1 MLNSLSIKNI
11 AVIDNLE
18 INLHG
23 GFNILT
29 GETGAGKSIIID
41 SINMILGQRADR
53 ELVRHGADYAFVQ
66 AVFDA
71 DGKILDF
78 LSDND
83 IEAEEGQII
92 ITRRITADG
101 KSTAKINGCAV
112 TINMLR
118 EAADMLV
125 NIHGQHDNQ
134 ALLNPSKHI
143 LFLDEYAENDKILS
157 EYKEKYDYIHKLKSE
172 LAALAFDEQEKLRR
186 IDLLK
191 YQTEEISSAKLVPGE
206 EEELIKRRGIC
217 ENAEKIASAANEA
230 YAQLFENDNFQ
241 CAYDGLS
248 VAVNVL
254 SSIANLNEDLQN
266 IYNSLSEAMY
276 SVEDNAHELKNF
288 AETVEFNEEEL
299 DEIEERLELI
309 KKLKRKY
316 GSDIESILTFCESA
330 QNELDTILI
339 SDEKAEKLTEEIKRG
354 EAELSKISDKLTKS
368 RLKAAEALCKKIE
381 SSLHELNMEKSVFSI
396 SVLHKDCFTPN
407 GCDDVEFLI
416 STNPGEALK
425 PLVKIASGGEL
436 SRVMLAIKS
445 ALAGKDTVSTLIFDE
460 IDTGV
465 SGNAA
470 VKIAEKL
477 KELAAD
483 KQVLCITHLPQLAA
497 AGDTHFLIKKNIC
510 DNSATVSVT
519 ELDFEGRTDEL
530 SRIID
535 GGKPS
540 ELAREHAKEM
550 LGTHI
555 K

>member
-11 AVIDNLE
+11 AVIDDLE
-18 INLHG
+18 INLRD

-53 ELVRHGADYAFVQ
+53 ELVRRGTDYAFVQ

-71 DGKILDF
+71 DKSISDF
-78 LSDND
+78 LTEND
-83 IEAEEGQII
+83 IETDDERVII
-92 ITRRITADG
+92 SRRITAEG

-112 TINMLR
+112 TMNILR

-134 ALLNPSKHI
+134 ALLNPSRHI
-143 LFLDEYAENDKILS
+143 VFIDEYAENEKILS
-157 EYKEKYDYIHKLKSE
+157 EYKEKYSYINKLKNE
-172 LAALAFDEQEKLRR
+172 LAALASDEQEKLRR

-191 YQTEEISSAKLVPGE
+191 YQIDEISSAKLVSGE
-206 EEELIKRRGIC
+206 EDELIKRRDIC
-217 ENAEKIASAANEA
+217 ENAEKISSAANEA
-230 YAQLFENDNFQ
+230 YAQLFESDNFQ

-248 VAVNVL
+248 VAVSAL
-254 SSIANLNEDLQN
+254 SQISDLNDDLQS

-288 AETVEFNEEEL
+288 ANNIEYDEEEL
-299 DEIEERLELI
+299 NEIEERLELI

-316 GSDIESILTFCESA
+316 GSDIEAILEFCEKA
-330 QNELDTILI
+330 QKELDTILV
-339 SDEKAEKLTEEIKRG
+339 SDEKAEKLTAEIEK
-354 EAELSKISDKLTKS
+354 ETDMLKKISEKLTAS
-368 RLKAAEALCKKIE
+368 RKKAAVTLCENIE
-381 SSLHELNMEKSVFSI
+381 KSLTELNMEKAKFSI
-396 SVLHKDCFTPN
+396 NMQLKDDFSPS
-407 GCDDVEFLI
+407 GRDEVEFMI

-445 ALAGKDTVSTLIFDE
+445 ALAGKDRVSTLIFDE

-470 VKIAEKL
+470 LKIAKKL
-477 KELAAD
+477 KELACG

-497 AGDTHFLIKKNIC
+497 AGDAHFCIKKNVSDEI
-510 DNSATVSVT
+510 ATVSVT
-519 ELDFEGRTDEL
+519 ELDSEGRISEL

-535 GGKPS
+535 GGEPS

-550 LGTHI
+550 LGI
-555 K
+555 L

>member
-18 INLHG
+18 INWRG

-53 ELVRHGADYAFVQ
+53 ELVRRGEEYAFVQ
-66 AVFDA
+66 ASFDA
-71 DGKILDF
+71 NNNILEF
-78 LSDND
+78 LKDND
-83 IEAEEGQII
+83 IDTDDGQVI
-92 ITRRITADG
+92 ITRRITSDG
-101 KSTAKINGCAV
+101 KSTAKINGCVV

-134 ALLNPSKHI
+134 ALLDPNKHI
-143 LFLDEYAENDKILS
+143 MFVDEYAENDILLS
-157 EYKEKYDYIHKLKSE
+157 EYKEKYNYINKLKSDLE
-172 LAALAFDEQEKLRR
+172 KFNTDEQEKLRR

-191 YQTEEISSAKLVPGE
+191 YQIDEISAAKLVPDE
-206 EEELIKRRGIC
+206 ECELIKRRDIC
-217 ENAEKIASAANEA
+217 ENAEKISSAANEA
-230 YAQLFENDNFQ
+230 YSHLFESDSFQ

-248 VAVNVL
+248 VAINAL
-254 SSIANLNEDLQN
+254 SSIADLNDDLQN

-276 SVEDNAHELKNF
+276 SVEDNAHELKSF
-288 AETVEFNEEEL
+288 ADNIEYDEEEL
-299 DEIEERLELI
+299 NEIEERLELI

-316 GSDIESILTFCESA
+316 GSDVNEVLSFCENA
-330 QNELDTILI
+330 QNEMNSILVGDEQAEKIKTEIEKEKELLKNI
-339 SDEKAEKLTEEIKRG
+339 SKKLTANREKAAKILCENIK
-354 EAELSKISDKLTKS
+354 KS
-368 RLKAAEALCKKIE
+368 LA
-381 SSLHELNMEKSVFSI
+381 ELNMEKADFSI
-396 SVLHKDCFTPN
+396 KISSKADFSSN
-407 GCDDVEFLI
+407 GCDDVEFMI
-416 STNPGEALK
+416 STNPGESLK

-445 ALAGKDTVSTLIFDE
+445 ALAGKDAVSTLVFDE

-470 VKIAEKL
+470 LKIAEKL
-477 KELAAD
+477 KQLASD
-483 KQVLCITHLPQLAA
+483 KQIICITHLPQLAA
-497 AGDTHFLIKKNIC
+497 SGDVHFQIKKNV
-510 DNSATVSVT
+510 SEEFATVAVT
-519 ELDFEGRTDEL
+519 ELDTEGRINEL

-540 ELAREHAKEM
+540 ALAREHAKEM
-550 LGTHI
+550 LGI
-555 K
+555 V